1 MLSSYLLNLDSTGL
15 HLCSFPRLN
24 VSSVVLEAYVVLS
37 LLPLQVDGGNVLT
50 VVYLF
55 VCSSLCL
62 LFVNSVYKEYGQI
75 FSKFGGK

>member
-1 MLSSYLLNLDSTGL
+1 M
-15 HLCSFPRLN
+15 
-24 VSSVVLEAYVVLS
+24 LEAYVVLS

-55 VCSSLCL
+55 VCRSLCL